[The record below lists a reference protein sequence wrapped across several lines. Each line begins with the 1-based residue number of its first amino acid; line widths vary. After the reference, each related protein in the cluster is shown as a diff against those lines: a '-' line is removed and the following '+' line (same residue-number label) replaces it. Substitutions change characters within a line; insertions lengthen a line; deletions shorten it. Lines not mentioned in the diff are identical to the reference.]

1 MFPDEILKEVLAFL
15 SISMI
20 SSVQE
25 KSKILKNI
33 GISSSM
39 SLIVF
44 MRPSDFREW
53 IMPMIPRI
61 YLGICTGRVKLFV
74 CSEISSTL
82 SKYTLCSK
90 EITLSEKAHF

>member
-25 KSKILKNI
+25 KSRILKNI
-33 GISSSM
+33 GISSNM

-44 MRPSDFREW
+44 MRPSDFRE
-53 IMPMIPRI
+53 
-61 YLGICTGRVKLFV
+61 
-74 CSEISSTL
+74 
-82 SKYTLCSK
+82 
-90 EITLSEKAHF
+90 